1 VNTVFQ
7 SYALFPHRG
16 GTVAVRPERMW
27 VTRTGD
33 DGGAR
38 RGRARVRAAAATV
51 AVAALTAAGSAGAR
65 PDANGLPAYVQ
76 GYAKW
81 QQLNAKPIRGGS
93 SAHQGVKNV
102 YASKRKA
109 GRRYPVG
116 TIVVKTGTPPGKRW
130 LSLVAAMRRVS
141 GTANGGWRWE
151 EFTRTSPQG
160 RFTKVRFPESGC
172 AACHMQAKTNDYVF
186 TRR

>member
-1 VNTVFQ
+1 MQ
-7 SYALFPHRG
+7 EKPA
-16 GTVAVRPERMW
+16 A
-27 VTRTGD
+27 
-33 DGGAR
+33 GGAP
-38 RGRARVRAAAATV
+38 AAARSS
-51 AVAALTAAGSAGAR
+51 AADGRHTAAGSAGAR

-81 QQLNAKPIRGGS
+81 QQLNANPIRGGS

-151 EFTRTSPQG
+151 EFTRSSPTA
-160 RFTKVRFPESGC
+160 RFGKVAFPESGC
-172 AACHMQAKTNDYVF
+172 AACHMQAKANDYVF